1 MMNTTATKTM
11 NWEPNSKQR
20 KILDF
25 LRANKGTEF
34 TLREISKAVGFEV
47 KSGVTNTL
55 VTKGLMI
62 CNRNARTVVCE
73 CCGHKVKLSTYTIKE
88 AE

>member
-1 MMNTTATKTM
+1 MMNTAATKTII
-11 NWEPNSKQR
+11 WEPSSKQR

-25 LRANKGTEF
+25 LKANKGVDF

-55 VTKGLMI
+55 VTKGLII